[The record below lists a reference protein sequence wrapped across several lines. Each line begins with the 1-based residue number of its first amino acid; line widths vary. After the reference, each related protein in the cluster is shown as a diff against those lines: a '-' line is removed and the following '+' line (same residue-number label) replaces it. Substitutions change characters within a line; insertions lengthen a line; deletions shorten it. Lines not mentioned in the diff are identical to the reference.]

1 MGETWRAFTSAGVFL
16 AVAGLAGWTAPAR
29 AADLPAGAARLH
41 AALASKAQPTVRAWI
56 GEEARKLSHSPPAS
70 VDEGPLRAAI
80 QSRFAGQ
87 PLGDQDIMAVAFLVM
102 MQATA
107 SAQEDLKA
115 IMAEVQAINGA
126 KQKLRELADKVGK
139 QVAKNAG
146 KKGTDRCA
154 APVCGGLQPAA
165 AEAAAALRRVRA
177 QVTLT
182 PKEPATVGELRAVA
196 DQMKGKLDSMNE
208 MSEMTS
214 LQLQMMMDRQSKLI
228 STLSNIMK
236 KMSDTA
242 DALVQNL
249 K

>member
-16 AVAGLAGWTAPAR
+16 AVAGLMGSAAPAR

-41 AALASKAQPTVRAWI
+41 AALASKPQPTVRAWI
-56 GEEARKLSHSPPAS
+56 GEEARKLSQAPPAS

-87 PLGDQDIMAVAFLVM
+87 SLGDQDIEALAFLVL
-102 MQATA
+102 MQAT
-107 SAQEDLKA
+107 SDMDKDLKA
-115 IMAEVQAINGA
+115 IMAEVQALNGA
-126 KQKLRELADKVGK
+126 KQKLRELADKARK
-139 QVAKNAG
+139 QVVENAG
-146 KKGTDRCA
+146 RKGTDRCA
-154 APVCGGLQPAA
+154 APVCGGLQPAG
-165 AEAAAALRRVRA
+165 AEATAALRRARV

-182 PKEPATVGELRAVA
+182 PREPATVGELRAVA
-196 DQMKGKLDSMNE
+196 DDVKGKLDSMNE

-214 LQLQMMMDRQSKLI
+214 LRLQMMMDRRSKFI

-236 KMSDTA
+236 KISSTQDT
-242 DALVQNL
+242 LVQNL